1 MNNALVAGLKGGAR
15 LKKAQLGGGAKK
27 PGLGGMIQRAR
38 SAGVNKA
45 AVSNAAPK
53 KSGMTGMVANAVASQ
68 ARNKAAKPQSPNRGY
83 IKTQTA
89 PPRNRAAGKRMGPA
103 KRKPTQP
110 TAQPTT
116 GPKPRLGW

>member
-1 MNNALVAGLKGGAR
+1 MVAGLKGGAR

-45 AVSNAAPK
+45 AAAAPK

-83 IKTQTA
+83 VKTGVQTT
-89 PPRNRAAGKRMGPA
+89 PPRKRMAAA
-103 KRKPTQP
+103 KRKP
-110 TAQPTT
+110 AQPTS

>member
-1 MNNALVAGLKGGAR
+1 MIMNNALVAGLKGGAR

-53 KSGMTGMVANAVASQ
+53 KSGMTGMVANAVAS
-68 ARNKAAKPQSPNRGY
+68 RKAAKSQTTNRGY
-83 IKTQTA
+83 VKTGGPAT
-89 PPRNRAAGKRMGPA
+89 PPRKRMGAA
-103 KRKPTQP
+103 KRKP
-110 TAQPTT
+110 AQPTS